1 MSIFQ
6 FSLAQIP
13 AAVSTIL
20 GFITDN
26 PILCGALFLS
36 YALFYT
42 YAFIHNKA
50 VDSDVYEVDLLSSGV
65 SSIMVALLLI
75 GIDESS
81 KSLGFSLDLGSP
93 KGKVAAFLLIYA
105 LAMVLLAFTKL
116 LPGFLV
122 VIFGNSELDLFVNF
136 VAILMI
142 EPSIAITGTL
152 LAVIGVP
159 LLALLIIQRLRRL
172 AH

>member
-13 AAVSTIL
+13 AAVSAIL
-20 GFITDN
+20 GFIANN

-36 YALFYT
+36 YALFYA

-50 VDSDVYEVDLLSSGV
+50 VDSDIYEVDLISSGV

-93 KGKVAAFLLIYA
+93 KGRVAVFLLIYA
-105 LAMVLLAFTKL
+105 LTMVILAFTKM

-142 EPSIAITGTL
+142 EPTIAITGTL